1 MARPTPSCNASSD
14 DFETVVVDEEPTFE
28 YEFEIE
34 VDDEEVIQT
43 NQQFFHVE
51 TDVEK
56 TVEKNE
62 EVIQT
67 NQQFF
72 HVDKTVEKHEEVIQT
87 NQQFFHV
94 DKTVEKH
101 EEVIQTNQQFFH
113 VETDVEK
120 TVEKQEDRH
129 EERLRCKRE
138 RSGSHLPQEQA
149 YPPSKKIRRHEASLV
164 DARSLK
170 FSQISCGEYFQDGR
184 SVEQLVRDLMD
195 GTVDL
200 DAPFL
205 RLNVFED
212 TTRRSKRPI
221 LKCSNNRRLFALKQF
236 AKRIKK
242 PVMVRVDVF
251 DMYTIAQVRQFMANS
266 DDTDGDNVRM
276 RFKTNKTKPKNSSRS
291 RKSNFYDYD
300 RNRW

>member
-1 MARPTPSCNASSD
+1 MARPTPSCNASWD

-34 VDDEEVIQT
+34 VDD
-43 NQQFFHVE
+43 
-51 TDVEK
+51 
-56 TVEKNE
+56 
-62 EVIQT
+62 
-67 NQQFF
+67 
-72 HVDKTVEKHEEVIQT
+72 
-87 NQQFFHV
+87 
-94 DKTVEKH
+94 H

-221 LKCSNNRRLFALKQF
+221 LKCSNNRRLFALKQY

-266 DDTDGDNVRM
+266 ETMSECGLRPTRQSPRTAVVVGKAISMTMIGIDGRT
-276 RFKTNKTKPKNSSRS
+276 FESSMFEPS
-291 RKSNFYDYD
+291 CRKAMFASVLFLPCC
-300 RNRW
+300 RP